1 MLKLYR
7 IINSQLETV
16 ANHIDSD
23 RLAQEVLDY
32 YRTNYPNDQFEIEA
46 YTKSSV
52 KPGFGRDPDL
62 H

>member
-7 IINSQLETV
+7 IINSELETV
-16 ANHIDSD
+16 ANHLDSD

-32 YRTNYPNDQFEIEA
+32 YRTNYPNDQFELES
-46 YTKSSV
+46 YTQSTV
-52 KPGFGRDPDL
+52 RGMGRDPDL

>member
-7 IINSQLETV
+7 IINSELETV
-16 ANHIDSD
+16 ANHLDSD

-32 YRTNYPNDQFEIEA
+32 YRTNYPNDVFELES
-46 YTKSSV
+46 YTQSTV
-52 KPGFGRDPDL
+52 RGMGRDPDL

>member
-7 IINSQLETV
+7 IINSDLETV
-16 ANHIDSD
+16 ANHLDSD

-32 YRTNYPNDQFEIEA
+32 YRTNYPNDRFELES
-46 YTKSSV
+46 YTQSQVS
-52 KPGFGRDPDL
+52 GMGRDPDL

>member
-7 IINSQLETV
+7 IINSDLETV
-16 ANHIDSD
+16 ANHLDSD

-32 YRTNYPNDQFEIEA
+32 YRTNYPNDQFELES
-46 YTKSSV
+46 YTQSTV
-52 KPGFGRDPDL
+52 RGMGRDPDL

>member
-7 IINSQLETV
+7 IINSELETV
-16 ANHIDSD
+16 ANHLDSD

-32 YRTNYPNDQFEIEA
+32 YRTNYPNDRFELES
-46 YTKSSV
+46 YTQSTV
-52 KPGFGRDPDL
+52 RGMGRDPDL

>member
-16 ANHIDSD
+16 ANHLDND

-32 YRTNYPNDQFEIEA
+32 YRTNYPNDVFELES
-46 YTKSSV
+46 YTQSTV
-52 KPGFGRDPDL
+52 RGMGRDPDL